1 MKFSALNKEASNSG
15 ATPARKSSK
24 PTKEAQVQA
33 SLKPTYYT
41 SYIWTYYILI
51 FQESACLQL
60 YRTALKCQ
68 QDGKLEEAKSLYQEI
83 LDSEVLQE
91 VSANDALIWRASK
104 P

>member
-1 MKFSALNKEASNSG
+1 MKFSALNKEGSNSG

-24 PTKEAQVQA
+24 PTKEAQVHDNLPPPPQEKNNLPQV
-33 SLKPTYYT
+33 SQ
-41 SYIWTYYILI
+41 

-68 QDGKLEEAKSLYQEI
+68 QDGKLEEAKSLYRDI

-91 VSANDALIWRASK
+91 VSAGNCVF
-104 P
+104 